1 MARMVSAKAVLAARV
16 DASHESSDGKI
27 GSEFLA
33 DIEGKLEKMTEPPPV
48 KAVKVFMAALKIT
61 LTTAN
66 RGVYC
71 QL

>member
-48 KAVKVFMAALKIT
+48 KAVKVFMADLIIT
-61 LTTAN
+61 
-66 RGVYC
+66 
-71 QL
+71 